1 MAKTND
7 FSYEIKK
14 RIGSLGENSDKQLN
28 IIAWNGREAKIDVRA
43 FFTDKEGNEKMGKG
57 VSLTNDE
64 AKKLVDLL
72 TEYFAEDEDDDF

>member
-1 MAKTND
+1 MAKE

-28 IIAWNGREAKIDVRA
+28 IISWNGRESKIDIRA

-57 VSLTNDE
+57 VSLTNEE

-72 TEYFAEDEDDDF
+72 TEYLDDGDDDF

>member
-1 MAKTND
+1 MAKE

-28 IIAWNGREAKIDVRA
+28 IISWNGRESTIDIRA

-57 VSLTNDE
+57 VSLTNEE

-72 TEYFAEDEDDDF
+72 TEYLDDGDDDF